1 MLGKFEICF
10 EIGAISYSGWNHNG
24 FNKTTKSHQFHVWIF
39 MVFHIWNSYYFMEQ
53 HVIPWTRSIWFYLDA
68 GRSLAQHV
76 NYGTHFYSTFWWSWY
91 SCMWRPLTIQ
101 TNWKLMESCF
111 IQEIKHLV
119 ALISLFVVTFHNSN
133 QLGAHGNLFRHIH
146 WRLQEIKPVYN
157 KTFGRVD
164 ILACGDHPPTKPIG
178 SSWISCLVE

>member
-39 MVFHIWNSYYFMEQ
+39 MVFHIWNSYYFIEQ
-53 HVIPWTRSIWFYLDA
+53 HGLYQFILCWWCWLLTRSTCGLWH
-68 GRSLAQHV
+68 SLV
-76 NYGTHFYSTFWWSWY
+76 LGIWWSWY

-111 IQEIKHLV
+111 VQEI
-119 ALISLFVVTFHNSN
+119 
-133 QLGAHGNLFRHIH
+133 RH
-146 WRLQEIKPVYN
+146 VYN
-157 KTFGRVD
+157 VQCSRVGDTIALYCRVTRMFNFVYRKAFGRVD
-164 ILACGDHPPTKPIG
+164 ITAGGDLTQLKPVG
-178 SSWISCLVE
+178 

>member
-1 MLGKFEICF
+1 M
-10 EIGAISYSGWNHNG
+10 
-24 FNKTTKSHQFHVWIF
+24 KSHQFHDWKSSDF
-39 MVFHIWNSYYFMEQ
+39 MYEIHGISCMEFIVFHIWNSYYFMEQ
-53 HVIPWTRSIWFYLDA
+53 HGLYQFILCWLLTRSTCGLWH
-68 GRSLAQHV
+68 SLV
-76 NYGTHFYSTFWWSWY
+76 LGIWWSWY
-91 SCMWRPLTIQ
+91 SCMWRRLTIQ

-164 ILACGDHPPTKPIG
+164 ILACGDLSQLKPIG
-178 SSWISCLVE
+178 SSWRLLGWLFGSMVVW